1 MSVTDDYMHFSDFKN
16 FARTFSATGVTVYK
30 VLYTAADP
38 HFLKVL
44 SCKEL
49 VKMHIFFLGV
59 S

>member
-30 VLYTAADP
+30 ALYTAAD
-38 HFLKVL
+38 HRFFKVL
-44 SCKEL
+44 SNNKL